1 MNRISENPVTGRK
14 LTLAENG
21 DLCVYKDAQWQR
33 LGFNERFAGEFPS
46 CTFQD
51 ILYARDDFYA
61 AGTADDGQ
69 AVLYSSLNGEL
80 WTPVNLTEQHYWEEK
95 GRLPKGGAVKLFF
108 EPCMDQILLV
118 SAGGDVAILP
128 ECPKCVKILHLT
140 DRRVTD
146 AAYEDHRMTF
156 TYDDGETETFS
167 LATAHEIIVQI
178 NSHHARI
185 YLYYPAVTIASIPR
199 ITSNIL
205 TLFIIIFIILGRIHN
220 NPLAFLIGIFTRIFH
235 LMNTC
240 PLPLIST
247 VGIKCYNRIMIL
259 VGFTLPCTNY
269 SGFLFRNFLI
279 IIA

>member
-14 LTLAENG
+14 LTLAEDG
-21 DLCVYKDAQWQR
+21 DLCVYKDMQWQR
-33 LGFNERFAGEFPS
+33 LGFNERFAGKYPS

-69 AVLYSSLNGEL
+69 AVLYSSLTGEL

-140 DRRVTD
+140 DRTVTD

-156 TYDDGETETFS
+156 TYESGETETFS
-167 LATAHEIIVQI
+167 LATAD
-178 NSHHARI
+178 RI
-185 YLYYPAVTIASIPR
+185 RVSLCFVKEA
-199 ITSNIL
+199 
-205 TLFIIIFIILGRIHN
+205 
-220 NPLAFLIGIFTRIFH
+220 LAKGGELIDVRPQHRRLQEGPI
-235 LMNTC
+235 
-240 PLPLIST
+240 
-247 VGIKCYNRIMIL
+247 
-259 VGFTLPCTNY
+259 PCTAAVDPEELDDYLKNKDPDTRLFFICSFGTVADQATWHAY
-269 SGFLFRNFLI
+269 RLGFRNARSVGGWHRGMHI
-279 IIA
+279 D